1 MVASTIK
8 GKASYMDETWK
19 PVKGYEGLYEVS
31 SIGRVKRVARK
42 VDYSNKRFSK
52 DTLMSIREK
61 ILSPVKIGSSK
72 EKYFAVNLRNKS
84 GERKLRKV
92 HRLVA
97 EAFIPNPG
105 GLPQIDHKDGNKN
118 NNSVSNLEWV
128 TGEENYRRALIM
140 GLACSKGSRN
150 GNAKLTDEQVD
161 EIRKTHIRESRNFGA
176 MALSRKYGVHRS
188 TIEKIVKGESWK
200 E

>member
-31 SIGRVKRVARK
+31 SIGRVKRVARM

-52 DTLMSIREK
+52 DTQMSIREK

-72 EKYFAVNLRNKS
+72 EKYFAVNLRNNS
-84 GERKLRKV
+84 GERKLKKV

-128 TGEENYRRALIM
+128 TGEENYRRALNM

-150 GNAKLTDEQVD
+150 GNAKLTDEQVT

-188 TIEKIVKGESWK
+188 TIEKIVNGESWK

>member
-1 MVASTIK
+1 ME
-8 GKASYMDETWK
+8 ETWK

-31 SIGRVKRVARK
+31 SMGRVKRVARMI
-42 VDYSNKRFSK
+42 DYSNKRFSK
-52 DTLMSIREK
+52 DTQMSIREK

-128 TGEENYRRALIM
+128 TCEENYRRALNM

-150 GNAKLTDEQVD
+150 GNAKLTDEQVT
-161 EIRKTHIRESRNFGA
+161 EIRKTHIRESRSFGA

-188 TIEKIVKGESWK
+188 TIEKIVNGESWK